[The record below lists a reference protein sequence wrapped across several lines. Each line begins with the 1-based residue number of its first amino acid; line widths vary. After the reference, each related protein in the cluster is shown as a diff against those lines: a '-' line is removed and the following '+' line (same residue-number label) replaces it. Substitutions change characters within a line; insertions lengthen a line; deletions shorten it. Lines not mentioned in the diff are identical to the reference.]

1 MALGQ
6 HISRLRTEQNLTQD
20 QLAEQLG
27 VSRQSVSKWE
37 TDASVPDLDKLV
49 KLSQLFSVS
58 LDELVTGEAPPPPE
72 REPAPQPQ
80 ADAVPPGVSGTQ
92 KIAALVLFGFG
103 MLIAIL
109 LFCLGGG
116 LMGLILASP
125 FLLCALWCA
134 VIRRH
139 VGLWCLWTVWGCV
152 DFYFRWATGI
162 RWTLVFYTFR
172 YTPSMNYAR
181 LAIGWVMLILPLILL
196 GITLRTLRD
205 HENPHG
211 LRGILL
217 PAVLSAVVILAQRI
231 GNVLLW
237 ANFQTPG
244 PIDKGTELALFWLS
258 HGGDYLLLFLL
269 GWTLVN
275 LLARFRKK

>member
-58 LDELVTGEAPPPPE
+58 LDELVTGEVPPLPE

-80 ADAVPPGVSGTQ
+80 ADAVPSGVSGTQ
-92 KIAALVLFGFG
+92 KIAALVLLGFG
-103 MLIAIL
+103 MLISIL

-116 LMGLILASP
+116 LMGLILVSP
-125 FLLCALWCA
+125 FLLSALWCA

-196 GITLRTLRD
+196 GVTLRALRD
-205 HENPHG
+205 HEPPHS
-211 LRGILL
+211 LRGVLL
-217 PAVLSAVVILAQRI
+217 PAVLSAAVILARRI
-231 GNVLLW
+231 LSALLLKSYL
-237 ANFQTPG
+237 APG
-244 PIDKGTELALFWLS
+244 PIDEGTELALFWLS